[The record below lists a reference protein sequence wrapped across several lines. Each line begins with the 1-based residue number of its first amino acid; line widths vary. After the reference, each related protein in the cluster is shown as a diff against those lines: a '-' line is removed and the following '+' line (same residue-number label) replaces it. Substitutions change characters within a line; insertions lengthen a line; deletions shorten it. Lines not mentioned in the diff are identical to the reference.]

1 MKKSITINF
10 NPLYA
15 LIMMCL
21 FCTTLNIFNRYFIFL
36 FMAVVVFCLYTQRI
50 VANHSVLLLMIYAV
64 SLLLMAPTFNTS
76 VFALLK
82 PFLVPFSFIIGYGIF
97 AKEYVSA
104 SNEKKFN
111 SAITLLVV
119 LAAGGLVHYLLNW
132 SINLD
137 VTDRQTKDFWSG
149 EVLMPTNQ
157 AAMACLA
164 LGVSM
169 ATLLSRPKL
178 RYWLM
183 AAAALLAILGYNMIL
198 SGRTL
203 ILMTLIALLVAV
215 LYSMRNNRRG
225 RAILLVSV
233 VLFAVAAVWAYNAN
247 AFGLRSFIEE
257 SALFGRFT
265 GEYGQELSE
274 DTRLDNKMGYLRD
287 MINYPF
293 GGAHLREMYG
303 YAHDLF
309 LDSFDEA
316 GWIAGLAIV
325 IYVCVSVVRLFKF
338 LKRKHIPFMVRQLF
352 LCTYLVVYMEF
363 FVEPVLQASPWLLS
377 GFCALDGC
385 VCAML
390 RVKPEQV
397 ELPESEM

>member
-1 MKKSITINF
+1 MNKTTTKF
-10 NPLYA
+10 NPAYV

-21 FCTTLNIFNRYFIFL
+21 FCATLNVFNRYFILMYAAAAAFL
-36 FMAVVVFCLYTQRI
+36 LYSNRI
-50 VANHSVLLLMIYAV
+50 VANGSVLLLVIYAIFLFTLGPEFRG
-64 SLLLMAPTFNTS
+64 SILSM
-76 VFALLK
+76 LK
-82 PFLVPFSFIIGYGIF
+82 PFVFPMSFIIGYGLF
-97 AKEYVSA
+97 SKESA
-104 SNEKKFN
+104 ATSGGKKFN
-111 SAITLLVV
+111 SAIVLLIV
-119 LAAGGLVHYLLNW
+119 LAAGGFVHYLLNW
-132 SINLD
+132 SINLE
-137 VTDRQTKDFWSG
+137 VTDRQTIDIWSG

-164 LGVSM
+164 LGVSVG
-169 ATLLSRPKL
+169 ALLSRPKL
-178 RYWLM
+178 RYWLL

-203 ILMTLIALLVAV
+203 ILMTLILLLIAV

-225 RAILLVSV
+225 RAILLVGV
-233 VLFAVAAVWAYNAN
+233 ILFAVAAVWAYNAN

-274 DTRLDNKMGYLRD
+274 DTRMDNKMGYLREL
-287 MINYPF
+287 INYPF
-293 GGAHLREMYG
+293 GGAHMREMFG

-325 IYVCVSVVRLFKF
+325 IYFCASIGRLFKL

-363 FVEPVLQASPWLLS
+363 FVEPVLQASPWLLAA
-377 GFCALDGC
+377 FCALDGC

-397 ELPESEM
+397 ELPETEM